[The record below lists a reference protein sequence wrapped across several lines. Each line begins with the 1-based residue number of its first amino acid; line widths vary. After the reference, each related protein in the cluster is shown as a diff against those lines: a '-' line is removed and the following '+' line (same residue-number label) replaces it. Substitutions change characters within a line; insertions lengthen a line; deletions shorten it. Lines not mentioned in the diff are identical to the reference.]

1 LQQIKH
7 MNLLKSFFLSML
19 VLTVSLSVWVGTA
32 WSAPIASAA
41 SVSAQWVSAPWVIAQ
56 ANTTDSQPEDV
67 RSPEPEQTEPVA
79 PNTNAQTATPSPK
92 QSPTPTPANS
102 KGTVQPKGPYDMD
115 AIQRFDDALYG
126 S

>member
-1 LQQIKH
+1 

-32 WSAPIASAA
+32 WSAPI
-41 SVSAQWVSAPWVIAQ
+41 VSSHWIIAQ